1 MNPLRAGRSS
11 NPGVK
16 GVVMFEYVGLI
27 PLFPAIG
34 FLINGFFGR
43 RLGNKVVSVVG
54 PSAIG
59 LSFLTAILIFF
70 DLLGRPPAERLF
82 EKTLFNWVVSGSLQ
96 TVVGYQIDPLSI
108 LMVLVVTGVSF
119 FIHIY
124 SVGYMHGDPGYP
136 RYFTYLNLFVFMMLN
151 LVLANNFLLMF
162 VGWEGVGLCSY
173 LLIGFWYE
181 KDSASNAGKKAF
193 VVNRVGDFGFL
204 LGLFLLFTALGK
216 HGIWTLDFT
225 EVFKNAHLLDP
236 GTVTAIT
243 LLLFVGACGK
253 SAQLPLYV
261 WLPDAMEGPT
271 PVSSLIHAATMVTA
285 GVYMVARCN
294 VLYSMAPVTMAIVA
308 IVGVATAIFTASI
321 GCCQNDIKKVLAYST
336 ISQLG
341 YMFLGVGVG
350 AFSAGIFHL
359 MTHAFF
365 KGLLFLGAGSIMHAL
380 SGELDMRKM
389 GGLRKKI
396 PITFWT
402 FFIATLAIAG
412 VPGLSGFFSK
422 DEIVWQAFSSPHGH
436 TVFLVVAAITSGT
449 TVFYMFRAL
458 FMTFWGESRVDSH
471 VAHHIHESPK
481 IMTVPLMVL
490 AVLSVIGGYIGVPHV
505 LGGASHIHEFLAPV
519 VGGGVTEP
527 GKAHAGIAMVSQAWA
542 SSGETGGHSA
552 ALEIFLMMVAVIIV
566 LIGIGIAY
574 LFYVK
579 DPTIPKRIAE
589 RQRALY
595 TFVLNKYYVDELYEI
610 LFVNSLKRM
619 GTALW
624 RGFDN
629 FVIDGTVNGIAH
641 LVAWVS
647 SVGRR
652 VQTGF
657 VQNYAFSMVIGGVI
671 LAAYY
676 IMRAI
681 FY

>member
-1 MNPLRAGRSS
+1 MLDN
-11 NPGVK
+11 VW
-16 GVVMFEYVGLI
+16 LI

-34 FLINGFFGR
+34 FMINGLLGR
-43 RLGNKVVSVVG
+43 SLGKKVVSWVG

-70 DLLGRPPAERLF
+70 ELLGRPPAERHF
-82 EKTLFNWVVSGSLQ
+82 EKVIFDWVVSGSFQ
-96 TVVGYQIDPLSI
+96 TVIGYQIDPLSI
-108 LMVLVVTGVSF
+108 LMALVVTGVSF

-124 SVGYMHGDPGYP
+124 SVGYMHDDPGYT

-151 LVLANNFLLMF
+151 LILANNFLLMF

-193 VVNRVGDFGFL
+193 VVNRVGDFGFI
-204 LGLFLLFTALGK
+204 LGMFLLFTSLGK
-216 HGIWTLDFT
+216 QGIWTLDFT
-225 EVFKNAHLLDP
+225 EVFANASKLDTA
-236 GTVTAIT
+236 TVTAIT
-243 LLLFVGACGK
+243 ILFFIGACGK
-253 SAQLPLYV
+253 SAQIPIYV

-294 VLYSMAPVTMAIVA
+294 VLYSMAPVAMAVVA
-308 IVGVATAIFTASI
+308 IIGVATAIYTASI
-321 GCCQNDIKKVLAYST
+321 GFCQNDIKKVLAYST

-365 KGLLFLGAGSIMHAL
+365 KGLLFLGAGSVMHAL

-389 GGLRKKI
+389 GALRKKI
-396 PITFWT
+396 PYTFWT

-412 VPGLSGFFSK
+412 IPGLSGFFSK
-422 DEIVWQAFSSPHGH
+422 DEILWQAFSSSHGH
-436 TVFLVVAAITSGT
+436 FLLWLVAAIAAGMTA
-449 TVFYMFRAL
+449 FYMFRAL
-458 FMTFWGESRVDSH
+458 FMTFFGESRVDHH

-490 AVLSVIGGYIGVPHV
+490 AVLSVIGGYIGIPHV
-505 LGGASHIHEFLAPV
+505 LGGANHIHEFLAPV
-519 VGGGVTEP
+519 LGGGVEP
-527 GKAHAGIAMVSQAWA
+527 AKAHAGISILSQAWA
-542 SSGETGGHSA
+542 SGAEAGGHST
-552 ALEIFLMMVAVIIV
+552 ALELLMMVVSVVIA

-579 DPTIPKRIAE
+579 NPALPKLLAE
-589 RQRALY
+589 RWKGLY
-595 TFVLNKYYVDELYEI
+595 KLVFNKYYVDELYEI
-610 LFVNSLKRM
+610 LFINSLKNL
-619 GTALW
+619 GTGLW
-624 RGFDN
+624 KGFDELI
-629 FVIDGTVNGIAH
+629 IDGTVNGIAY
-641 LVAWVS
+641 LIGWLS
-647 SVGRR
+647 SVMRR
-652 VQTGF
+652 MQTGL
-657 VQNYAFSMVIGGVI
+657 VQNYAFSIVIGGIV
-671 LAAYY
+671 LVAYY
-676 IMRAI
+676 IVRAI

>member
-1 MNPLRAGRSS
+1 
-11 NPGVK
+11 
-16 GVVMFEYVGLI
+16 MFDYVWLI

-34 FLINGFFGR
+34 FMINGFFGR
-43 RLGNKVVSVVG
+43 RLGKKMVSWVG

-59 LSFLTAILIFF
+59 LSFLTSILIFF
-70 DLLGRPPAERLF
+70 ELIGRPPEQRLF
-82 EKTLFNWVVSGSLQ
+82 EKVIFDWVVSGSFQ
-96 TVVGYQIDPLSI
+96 TVIGYQIDPLSI
-108 LMVLVVTGVSF
+108 LMALVVSGVSF

-124 SVGYMHGDPGYP
+124 SVGYMHDDPGYT

-151 LVLANNFLLMF
+151 LILANNFLLMF

-204 LGLFLLFTALGK
+204 LGIFLLFTSLGE

-225 EVFKNAHLLDP
+225 EVFANAGKLDP
-236 GTVTAIT
+236 ATVTAIT
-243 LLLFVGACGK
+243 ILLFIGATGK
-253 SAQLPLYV
+253 SAQIPIYV

-294 VLYSMAPVTMAIVA
+294 VLYSMAPIAMAIVA
-308 IVGVATAIFTASI
+308 IVGVATALFTASI
-321 GCCQNDIKKVLAYST
+321 GFCQNDIKKVLAYST

-365 KGLLFLGAGSIMHAL
+365 KGLLFLGAGSVMHAL

-389 GGLRKKI
+389 GALRKKI

-412 VPGLSGFFSK
+412 IPGLSGFFSK
-422 DEIVWQAFSSPHGH
+422 DEILWQAFSGSHGH
-436 TVFLVVAAITSGT
+436 FLLWLVAAIAAGMTA
-449 TVFYMFRAL
+449 FYMFRAL
-458 FMTFWGESRVDSH
+458 FMTFFGESRVEEH
-471 VAHHIHESPK
+471 AAHHLHESPK

-490 AVLSVIGGYIGVPHV
+490 AGLSIIGGYVGIPHV
-505 LGGASHIHEFLAPV
+505 LGGANHIHEFLAPV
-519 VGGGVTEP
+519 LGGGAEP
-527 GKAHAGIAMVSQAWA
+527 GKAHAGISLITQAWA
-542 SSGETGGHSA
+542 SGGEGGGHSA
-552 ALEIFLMMVAVIIV
+552 ALELLMMVISVVIA

-579 DPTIPKRIAE
+579 NPALPKRMAE
-589 RQRALY
+589 RWKGLY
-595 TFVLNKYYVDELYEI
+595 TLVFNKYYVDELYEI
-610 LFVNSLKRM
+610 LFIKSLKGL
-619 GTALW
+619 GTGLW
-624 RGFDN
+624 KGFDE
-629 FVIDGTVNGIAH
+629 FVIDGSINGIAY
-641 LVAWVS
+641 LIGLLSGAM
-647 SVGRR
+647 RKL
-652 VQTGF
+652 QTGL
-657 VQNYAFSMVIGGVI
+657 VQNYAFSMIIGGFV
-671 LAAYY
+671 LVVYY
-676 IMRAI
+676 IIRAI

>member
-1 MNPLRAGRSS
+1 
-11 NPGVK
+11 
-16 GVVMFEYVGLI
+16 MFDYVWLI

-34 FLINGFFGR
+34 FVINGLLGR
-43 RLGNKVVSVVG
+43 RLGNKFVSWVG
-54 PSAIG
+54 PSVIG
-59 LSFLTAILIFF
+59 LSFLTSILIFF
-70 DLLGRPPAERLF
+70 ELIERPPTERLF
-82 EKTLFNWVVSGSLQ
+82 EKVIFDWVVSGSFQ

-108 LMVLVVTGVSF
+108 LMALVVSGVSF

-151 LVLANNFLLMF
+151 LILANNFLLMF

-173 LLIGFWYE
+173 LLIGFWFE
-181 KDSASNAGKKAF
+181 RDSASNAGKKAF
-193 VVNRVGDFGFL
+193 VVNRVGDFGFI
-204 LGLFLLFTALGK
+204 LGMFLLFTSLGE

-225 EVFKNAHLLDP
+225 EVFANANKLDA

-243 LLLFVGACGK
+243 ILLFIGACGK
-253 SAQLPLYV
+253 SAQIPLYV

-294 VLYSMAPVTMAIVA
+294 VLYSMAPISMAIVA
-308 IVGVATAIFTASI
+308 IVGVATAIYTASI
-321 GCCQNDIKKVLAYST
+321 GFCQNDIKKVLAYST

-350 AFSAGIFHL
+350 AYSAGIFHL

-365 KGLLFLGAGSIMHAL
+365 KGLLFLGAGSVMHAL

-389 GGLRKKI
+389 GALRKKI

-412 VPGLSGFFSK
+412 IPGLSGFFSK
-422 DEIVWQAFSSPHGH
+422 DEILWQAFSSSHGH
-436 TVFLVVAAITSGT
+436 FLLWLVAAVAAGMTA
-449 TVFYMFRAL
+449 FYMFRAL
-458 FMTFWGESRVDSH
+458 FMTFFGESRVDEH

-481 IMTVPLMVL
+481 IMTVPLMIL
-490 AVLSVIGGYIGVPHV
+490 AFLSVIGGYVGVPHV
-505 LGGASHIHEFLAPV
+505 LGGANHVHEFLAPV
-519 VGGGVTEP
+519 LGGGAEP
-527 GKAHAGIAMVSQAWA
+527 GKAHAGITLISQAWA
-542 SSGETGGHSA
+542 SSGVTGGHSA
-552 ALEIFLMMVAVIIV
+552 ALELLMMAVSVIIA

-579 DPTIPKRIAE
+579 NPALPKLLAE
-589 RQRALY
+589 RWNGLY
-595 TFVLNKYYVDELYEI
+595 RLVFNKYYIDEIYQV
-610 LFVNSLKRM
+610 LFVNSFKWA
-619 GTALW
+619 GTGLW
-624 RGFDN
+624 RGFDDL
-629 FVIDGTVNGIAH
+629 VIDGTVNGTAYLIGW
-641 LVAWVS
+641 LSGVM
-647 SVGRR
+647 RR
-652 VQTGF
+652 MQTGL

-671 LAAYY
+671 LVIYY
-676 IMRAI
+676 IVRAI